1 MKKLMLDTNFLVLP
15 FQFQVDPFEEFD
27 RILNKKNNLYTI
39 DKCISEAK
47 TIENNSYSSLV
58 TKLIEKKPIEVI
70 DTSSS
75 KNADDLLLEF
85 SERGYVVC
93 TNDRELRERI
103 KKKGSPVVILRG
115 ENKLQYQVP

>member
-27 RILNKKNNLYTI
+27 KIFTENYNLYTI